1 MLKIS
6 GKNRGCLIVLNIPQL
21 REKINKTC
29 ANRPVSCV
37 NGEVRTEFG
46 SLKEPAYRCAAALG
60 RRACPLSLAPL
71 ASSPFGSNGDDR
83 RQRRKQGGAVGAA
96 ASRMR
101 ATAKQTLG
109 AATRAV
115 ARRRRDGEVLSWA
128 GARQLQLS
136 MQTKN
141 HLNLKDPSGFLLMEL
156 LSRFELETSSLPR
169 MRSTN

>member
-37 NGEVRTEFG
+37 NEEVRTEFG

-96 ASRMR
+96 ASRMQ
-101 ATAKQTLG
+101 ATARQTLG
-109 AATRAV
+109 AATRSPYL
-115 ARRRRDGEVLSWA
+115 RRKLPPRLPA
-128 GARQLQLS
+128 
-136 MQTKN
+136 
-141 HLNLKDPSGFLLMEL
+141 L
-156 LSRFELETSSLPR
+156 LSRHFPRSALYLLYICILPVLCAKSGIFFDFR
-169 MRSTN
+169 K